1 MAVKLGRKR
10 LPPGY
15 NAADFSYMGRPANDQ
30 GDFGKDV
37 GIADMACVNQF
48 GQHNNAKHYHGG
60 VVKSKDNRWWVYL
73 EWGRIKPGKSWSNF
87 FRGQDFQ
94 FVQCSSE
101 ADARSFFA
109 KQMASK
115 NTKRLV
121 KKNIGGRDIWAGKS
135 GKDGYIVQKLATRE
149 RGLPDAYTIKD
160 STGVTVKPKAAPKPV
175 VTAAKDSKPAKPKK
189 TYQPQVIQLCRS
201 LVGGTQDYA
210 RAAAAATGIIPTMDA
225 IHEVRDEL
233 LPIALKEIGRVGNDI
248 NKQIRDS
255 KLIDLSKLVAAL
267 VPRPIPTHGGAAA
280 RAKATILS
288 AENILSIQQDLDAF
302 EAALK
307 NEDFSMNKPQKQADY
322 IDVDTVMGAKL
333 TWIDPKSDLGKF
345 VEKSYRGM
353 SNNRHSYLRGKL
365 KVKNMFAVERP
376 KQDELFVKAVT
387 ELAKKRK
394 NTTYK
399 DKARLQPS
407 SRPDLGSFADIAAQ
421 TNVFLGIHGTRPV
434 NVHPIVKSNLR
445 LPRQLKGVHIT
456 GAAFG
461 HGIYFATDWKK
472 SYGYTGQRSSYYGS
486 GGGIKGRG
494 FFLMLSDVIM
504 GVPHMATSTGSW
516 TKPPRGKDSIAVYP
530 EKCTVINDE
539 HVIFSPDQQRIR
551 YLIEAKTV

>member
-1 MAVKLGRKR
+1 MAVKFGRKR
-10 LPPGY
+10 MPPGY
-15 NAADFSYMGRPANDQ
+15 NASDFQYVGRPANDQ

-60 VVKSKDNRWWVYL
+60 VVKSKDGRWWVYL
-73 EWGRIKPGKSWSNF
+73 EWGRIKPGKSWSGH

-109 KQMASK
+109 KQMNSK

-149 RGLPDAYTIKD
+149 RGLPDAYSIKD

-175 VTAAKDSKPAKPKK
+175 TAVKDSKPAKPKK
-189 TYQPQVIQLCRS
+189 TYQPQVIALCRS

-210 RAAAAATGIIPTMDA
+210 RAAAASTGIIPTMDA
-225 IHEVRDEL
+225 IQEVRDDL
-233 LPIALKEIGRVGNDI
+233 LPLALKEISRIGNDV
-248 NKQIRDS
+248 NKQIQDS

-267 VPRPIPTHGGAAA
+267 VPRPIPSGGSAMA

-288 AENILSIQQDLDAF
+288 TENILSIQQDLDAF

-307 NEDFSMNKPQKQADY
+307 NEDFSMTKAKKQPDY
-322 IDVDTVMGAKL
+322 LDVDTIMGAKL
-333 TWIDPKSDLGKF
+333 TWLDPKSDIGKF
-345 VEKSYRGM
+345 VEKTFRGM
-353 SNNRHSYLRGKL
+353 SNNRHSYLRSKL
-365 KVKNMFAVERP
+365 KVKNMYAVERP
-376 KQDELFVKAVT
+376 KQDQLFVDAVT

-394 NTTYK
+394 RVTYK
-399 DKARLQPS
+399 DRARLQPS

-421 TNVFLGIHGTRPV
+421 ANVFVGIHGTRPV
-434 NVHPIVKSNLR
+434 NVHPIIKSNLR

-472 SYGYTGQRSSYYGS
+472 SYGYTGHGRAYYGS
-486 GGGIKGRG
+486 GGQISGRG
-494 FFLMLSDVIM
+494 FFMFLADVAM
-504 GVPHMATSTGSW
+504 GKGYMTKSTGSW
-516 TKPPRGKDSIAVYP
+516 VQPPRGTDSVAAFP
-530 EKCTVINDE
+530 EYSSVVNDE
-539 HVIFSPDQQRIR
+539 HIIFNPHYQRIR
-551 YLIEAKTV
+551 YIIEGDM